1 MNQSTNSLKRMKKR
15 LLIANR
21 SEIAIRIIRSAH
33 KMGMWAV
40 VFQSDK
46 EPDALYL
53 KFADEI
59 IPAKDALSEKPIF
72 LDADRI
78 VSFALENN
86 IDLIHPGYGFLSENP
101 DFAALCEKNNINFI
115 GPSPQLIRD
124 MGLKTVAKSMAIKC
138 GLPLVPGSDGPVK
151 DATVAKEFA
160 DKIGYPVILKASA
173 GGGGRGMRI
182 VEKPETIERNFKSA
196 SDEAL
201 AAFGNGDMF
210 IERYLQNPKHL
221 EFQILGDKHG
231 NVVHLGEREC
241 SLQRK
246 HQKIMEEAPSASVTP
261 EMRKEM
267 GEMAVNFA
275 KAIGYYSAGT
285 IEFIMDEDGSY
296 YFMEM
301 NTRIQVEHP
310 VTEMV
315 TGVDLVDWQIRIAL
329 GEKLTLKQEDIKIN
343 GWAIEC
349 RVNCEDAQNRF
360 SPQTGF
366 IDKIHFPVDSFIRI
380 ETGVQSGSI
389 VTPYFD
395 SMIAKIIVHGNDR
408 KDVIEKTLKA
418 LYEFRM
424 IGLNTTVPFCRSVLK
439 HPEFVNATYTT
450 RWVDQVYTPEMLE
463 NEEEEM
469 IGALAATIMYAA
481 EYLQLSSDVP
491 TYKNDT
497 LNVWVLNKRLNY

>member
-1 MNQSTNSLKRMKKR
+1 MKKR

-33 KMGMWAV
+33 KMGMLAV
-40 VFQSDK
+40 VFQSDR
-46 EPDALYL
+46 ESDALYL
-53 KFADEI
+53 KYADEI
-59 IPAKDALSEKPIF
+59 IVAKDALDEKSIF
-72 LDADRI
+72 LNPEKI
-78 VSFALENN
+78 VQLALENN
-86 IDLIHPGYGFLSENP
+86 VDLVHPGYGFLSENP
-101 DFAALCEKNNINFI
+101 DFAQLCIDNGLNFV

-124 MGLKTVAKSMAIKC
+124 MGLKTVAKNMAIKS
-138 GLPLVPGSDGPVK
+138 GLPLVPGSDGPVN
-151 DATVAKEFA
+151 DAAAAKAYAES
-160 DKIGYPVILKASA
+160 IGYPVILKASA

-182 VEKPETIERNFKSA
+182 VEKPETLERNFKSA

-210 IERYLQNPKHL
+210 IEKYLQNPKHL

-246 HQKIMEEAPSASVTP
+246 HQKIVEEAPSASVTAQ
-261 EMRKEM
+261 MRTEM
-267 GEMAVNFA
+267 GEMAVRFA
-275 KAIGYYSAGT
+275 KSIGYYSAGT

-296 YFMEM
+296 FFMEM

-315 TGVDLVDWQIRIAL
+315 TGVDLVDWQIKVAL
-329 GEKLTLKQEDIKIN
+329 GEKLTLKQEDIHIN

-349 RVNCEDAQNRF
+349 RVNTEDPQNRF

-366 IDKIHFPVDSFIRI
+366 IDKIHFPTQDYIRI
-380 ETGVQSGSI
+380 ETGVQSGSV

-395 SMIAKIIVHGNDR
+395 SMIAKIIVKGEDR
-408 KDVIEKTLKA
+408 ADVIKKTLDA
-418 LYEFRM
+418 LYEFSL
-424 IGLNTTVPFCRSVLK
+424 IGLKTTVPFCRTVLQ
-439 HPEFVNATYTT
+439 HPDFINASYTT
-450 RWVDQVYTPEMLE
+450 RWVDSVFDPLMLE
-463 NEEEEM
+463 NDDDEM
-469 IGALAATIMYAA
+469 MGALAATIMYAS
-481 EYLQLSSDVP
+481 EYLQLSSDLP
-491 TYKNDT
+491 TYKNDK

>member
-1 MNQSTNSLKRMKKR
+1 MKQR
-15 LLIANR
+15 ILIANR

-33 KMGMWAV
+33 KLGMLAV
-40 VFQSDK
+40 VFQCDR

-53 KFADEI
+53 NYADEI
-59 IPAKDALSEKPIF
+59 IPARDAGNEKPIF
-72 LDADRI
+72 LDPELI
-78 VSFALENN
+78 VNLALEHN

-101 DFAALCEKNNINFI
+101 DFAQLCVENGINFI
-115 GPSPQLIRD
+115 GPSPELIRE
-124 MGLKTVAKSMAIKC
+124 MGLKTVAKSMAIKA

-151 DATVAKEFA
+151 DAEAAKAYA

-182 VEKPETIERNFKSA
+182 VNKPETIERNFKSA

-210 IERYLQNPKHL
+210 IEKFLPNPKHL

-231 NVVHLGEREC
+231 NVIHLGEREC

-246 HQKIMEEAPSASVTP
+246 HQKIMEEAPSASVTTN
-261 EMRKEM
+261 MRKEM
-267 GEMAVNFA
+267 GEMAVRFA
-275 KAIGYYSAGT
+275 KSIGYYSAGT

-296 YFMEM
+296 FFMEM

-315 TGVDLVDWQIRIAL
+315 TGVDLVDWQIRVAL
-329 GEKLTLKQEDIKIN
+329 GEELTLKQEDIHIN

-349 RVNCEDAQNRF
+349 RVNCEDPQNRF

-366 IDKIHFPVDSFIRI
+366 IDKIHFPQDENIRI
-380 ETGVQSGSI
+380 ESGVQSGSV

-395 SMIAKIIVHGNDR
+395 SMIAKIIVHGKDR
-408 KDVIEKTLKA
+408 ADVIQKTLAA
-418 LYEFRM
+418 LYEFSL
-424 IGLNTTVPFCRSVLK
+424 IGLKTTVPFCRTVLQ

-450 RWVDQVYTPEMLE
+450 RWVEHVFTSEMLE
-463 NEEEEM
+463 NEEDEM
-469 IGALAATIMYAA
+469 IGALAATIMYAS
-481 EYLQLSSDVP
+481 EYLQLSSDLP
-491 TYKNDT
+491 TYKNDS

>member
-1 MNQSTNSLKRMKKR
+1 MKKR
-15 LLIANR
+15 LLITNR
-21 SEIAIRIIRSAH
+21 NEIAIRITHAAH
-33 KMGMWAV
+33 KLGMIVV
-40 VFQSDK
+40 VFQSDR

-53 KFADEI
+53 KYADEV
-59 IPAKDALSEKPIF
+59 IPALDAGNEKPIF
-72 LDADRI
+72 LDPGRI
-78 VSFALENN
+78 VELAVANN

-101 DFAALCEKNNINFI
+101 DFAQLCIDNGINFI

-124 MGLKTVAKSMAIKC
+124 MGLKTVAKSMAIKA
-138 GLPLVPGSDGPVK
+138 GLPLVPGSDGPVT
-151 DATVAKEFA
+151 DAASAKAFA
-160 DKIGYPVILKASA
+160 DRIGYPVILKASA

-196 SDEAL
+196 SDEAK

-210 IERYLQNPKHL
+210 IEKYLQNPKHL
-221 EFQILGDKHG
+221 EFQIMGDKHG

-246 HQKIMEEAPSASVTP
+246 HQKIIEEAPSASVTP
-261 EMRKEM
+261 DMRKEM
-267 GEMAVNFA
+267 GDMAVRFA

-315 TGVDLVDWQIRIAL
+315 TGVDLVDWQIRVAL
-329 GEKLTLKQEDIKIN
+329 GEELTLKQDDIKIN

-349 RVNCEDAQNRF
+349 RVNTEDPQNRF
-360 SPQTGF
+360 SPQTGL
-366 IDKIHFPVDSFIRI
+366 IDKIHFPEKEYIRI
-380 ETGVQSGSI
+380 ETGVQNGTV

-408 KDVIEKTLKA
+408 ADVIKKTLEA
-418 LYEFRM
+418 LYEFSI
-424 IGLNTTVPFCRSVLK
+424 IGLKTTVPFCRTVMK
-439 HPEFVNATYTT
+439 HPDFVNATYTT
-450 RWVDQVYTPEMLE
+450 RWVDSVFAPEMLE
-463 NEEEEM
+463 NEEDEM
-469 IGALAATIMYAA
+469 IGALAATILYAS
-481 EYLQLSSDVP
+481 EYLQLSSDLP
-491 TYKNDT
+491 TYKNDR

>member
-1 MNQSTNSLKRMKKR
+1 MKKR

-21 SEIAIRIIRSAH
+21 SEIAIRITRAAH
-33 KMGMWAV
+33 KLDMLAV
-40 VFQSDK
+40 VFQSDR

-53 KFADEI
+53 KYADEI
-59 IPAKDALSEKPIF
+59 IPACDAGNEKAIF
-72 LDADRI
+72 LDPERI
-78 VSFALENN
+78 VNLALEHN

-101 DFAALCEKNNINFI
+101 DFAQLCVTNGINFI

-124 MGLKTVAKSMAIKC
+124 MGLKTVAKSMAIQA

-151 DATVAKEFA
+151 DAETAKTFA
-160 DKIGYPVILKASA
+160 DKIGYPIILKASA

-182 VEKPETIERNFKSA
+182 VGKPENIERNFKSA

-210 IERYLQNPKHL
+210 IEKYLENPKHL
-221 EFQILGDKHG
+221 EFQILGDKQG
-231 NVVHLGEREC
+231 NVIHLGEREC

-246 HQKIMEEAPSASVTP
+246 HQKIIEESPSASVTP

-267 GEMAVNFA
+267 GEMAVRFA
-275 KAIGYYSAGT
+275 KSIGYYSAGT

-296 YFMEM
+296 FFMEM

-329 GEKLTLKQEDIKIN
+329 GEELTLKQEDIQIK

-349 RVNCEDAQNRF
+349 RVNTEDTQNRF

-366 IDKIHFPVDSFIRI
+366 IDKIHFPQQDYIRI
-380 ETGVQSGSI
+380 ETGVQNSSV

-408 KDVIEKTLKA
+408 PDVIQKTLAA
-418 LYEFRM
+418 LYEFTLT
-424 IGLNTTVPFCRSVLK
+424 GLKTTVPFCRVVLQ
-439 HPEFVNATYTT
+439 HPDFVDASYTT
-450 RWVDQVYTPEMLE
+450 RWIDQIYTPEMLE
-463 NEEEEM
+463 NEEDEM
-469 IGALAATIMYAA
+469 IGALAATILYAS
-481 EYLQLSSDVP
+481 EYLQLSSDLP
-491 TYKNDT
+491 TYKNDR

>member
-1 MNQSTNSLKRMKKR
+1 MKKR

-33 KMGMWAV
+33 KLGMLAV
-40 VFQSDK
+40 VFQSDR
-46 EPDALYL
+46 ESDALYL
-53 KFADEI
+53 NYADEI
-59 IPAKDALSEKPIF
+59 IPARDAGNEKAIF
-72 LDADRI
+72 LDAERI
-78 VSFALENN
+78 VELALEHN

-101 DFAALCEKNNINFI
+101 DFAQLCVSNGLNFI
-115 GPSPQLIRD
+115 GPSPELIRE
-124 MGLKTVAKSMAIKC
+124 MGLKTVAKSMAIKA
-138 GLPLVPGSDGPVK
+138 GLPLVPGSDGAIN
-151 DATVAKEFA
+151 DAAAAKAYA

-182 VEKPETIERNFKSA
+182 VEKPETMERNFKSA
-196 SDEAL
+196 SEEAL
-201 AAFGNGDMF
+201 AAFDNGDMF
-210 IERYLQNPKHL
+210 IEKYLQNPKHL
-221 EFQILGDKHG
+221 EFQIIGDKHG

-267 GEMAVNFA
+267 GDMAIRFA

-285 IEFIMDEDGSY
+285 IEFIMDEDRSY

-315 TGVDLVDWQIRIAL
+315 TGVDLVDWQIRVAL
-329 GEKLTLKQEDIKIN
+329 GEELTLKQEDIEIK

-349 RVNCEDAQNRF
+349 RVNTEDPQNRF

-366 IDKIHFPVDSFIRI
+366 IDKIYFPKDKDIRI
-380 ETGVQSGSI
+380 ETGVQTGSV

-395 SMIAKIIVHGNDR
+395 SMIAKIIVHGKDR
-408 KDVIEKTLKA
+408 PDVIKKTLAA
-418 LYEFRM
+418 LYEFNL
-424 IGLNTTVPFCRSVLK
+424 IGMKTTVPFCRTVLQ
-439 HPEFVNATYTT
+439 HPEFIDASYTT
-450 RWVDQVYTPEMLE
+450 RWVDSVYTPEMLE
-463 NEEEEM
+463 NDEDEM
-469 IGALAATIMYAA
+469 IGALAATIMYAS
-481 EYLQLSSDVP
+481 EYLQLSSDLP
-491 TYKNDT
+491 TYKNDS

>member
-1 MNQSTNSLKRMKKR
+1 MKKR

-33 KMGMWAV
+33 KLGMLAV
-40 VFQSDK
+40 VFQSDR
-46 EPDALYL
+46 EPDAYYL
-53 KFADEI
+53 QYADEI
-59 IPAKDALSEKPIF
+59 IPARDAGNEKAIF
-72 LDADRI
+72 LDAERI
-78 VSFALENN
+78 VTLALEHD

-101 DFAALCEKNNINFI
+101 DFAELCYKNNINFI
-115 GPSPQLIRD
+115 GPSSELIRD
-124 MGLKTVAKSMAIKC
+124 MGLKTVAKSMAIKA

-151 DATVAKEFA
+151 DAAAAKEYA

-210 IERYLQNPKHL
+210 IEKYLTNPKHL
-221 EFQILGDKHG
+221 EFQIMGDKHG

-246 HQKIMEEAPSASVTP
+246 HQKIVEEAPSASVTP
-261 EMRKEM
+261 EMRNQM
-267 GEMAVNFA
+267 GELAVRFA
-275 KAIGYYSAGT
+275 KSIGYYSAGT

-310 VTEMV
+310 VTEMI
-315 TGVDLVDWQIRIAL
+315 TGVDLVDWQIRVAL
-329 GEKLTLKQEDIKIN
+329 GEVLSLKQEDIKIN

-349 RVNCEDAQNRF
+349 RVNTEDPQNRF

-366 IDKIHFPVDSFIRI
+366 IDKIHFPAADHIRI
-380 ETGVQSGSI
+380 ETGVVSGSV

-395 SMIAKIIVHGNDR
+395 SMISKIIVHGNDR
-408 KDVIEKTLKA
+408 EDVIQKTLDA
-418 LYEFRM
+418 LYQFSL
-424 IGLNTTVPFCRSVLK
+424 IGLKTTVPFCRTVLQ
-439 HPEFVNATYTT
+439 HPNFIDASYTT
-450 RWVDQVYTPEMLE
+450 RWVDQVYSPEMLE
-463 NEEEEM
+463 NEDDELV
-469 IGALAATIMYAA
+469 GALAATIQYAS
-481 EYLQLSSDVP
+481 EYLQLSSDLP
-491 TYKNDT
+491 AYKNDS

>member
-1 MNQSTNSLKRMKKR
+1 MKKK

-33 KMGMWAV
+33 KMGHIAV

-46 EPDALYL
+46 EQDALYL

-59 IPAKDALSEKPIF
+59 IPANDANDEKSIF
-72 LDADRI
+72 LNPQKI
-78 VSFALENN
+78 VNFATEFG

-101 DFAALCEKNNINFI
+101 DFAALCIKNNINFI
-115 GPSPQLIRD
+115 GPSPELIRD
-124 MGLKTVAKSMAIKC
+124 MGLKTVAKSMAIEA
-138 GLPLVPGSDGPVK
+138 GLPLVPGSDGPVA
-151 DATVAKEFA
+151 DAPAAKEFA

-182 VEKPETIERNFKSA
+182 VEKPETLERNFKSA
-196 SDEAL
+196 YDEAL
-201 AAFGNGDMF
+201 AAFGNGDIF
-210 IERYLQNPKHL
+210 VEKYLQNPKHL

-231 NVVHLGEREC
+231 NVIHLGEREC

-246 HQKIMEEAPSASVTP
+246 HQKIIEEAPSASVTP
-261 EMRKEM
+261 SMRNEM
-267 GEMAVNFA
+267 GEMAIRFA
-275 KAIGYYSAGT
+275 KKIGYYSAGT

-310 VTEMV
+310 VTEMI
-315 TGVDLVDWQIRIAL
+315 TGVDLVDWQIRVAL
-329 GEKLTLKQEDIKIN
+329 GEKLTIKQSDIQIN

-349 RVNCEDAQNRF
+349 RVNTEDPQNRF

-366 IDKIHFPVDSFIRI
+366 IDKIHFPQDPTVRI
-380 ETGVQSGSI
+380 ETGVLSGSI

-395 SMIAKIIVHGNDR
+395 SMIAKIIVHGTDR
-408 KDVIEKTLKA
+408 NDVIEKTINA
-418 LYEFRM
+418 LNNFSI
-424 IGLNTTVPFCRSVLK
+424 IGLKTTVPFCRTVLQ
-439 HPEFVNATYTT
+439 HPDFINASYTT
-450 RWVDQVYTPEMLE
+450 RWIDQVFNPEMLE
-463 NEEEEM
+463 NTDDEM
-469 IGALAATIMYAA
+469 IGALAATIMYAS
-481 EYLQLSSDVP
+481 EYLQLQGDIP
-491 TYKNDT
+491 AYQNDA

>member
-1 MNQSTNSLKRMKKR
+1 MKKR

-33 KMGMWAV
+33 KLGMVAV
-40 VFQSDK
+40 VFQSDR

-53 KFADEI
+53 KYADEI
-59 IPAKDALSEKPIF
+59 IPAKDAGRDKAVF
-72 LDADRI
+72 LDAERI
-78 VSFALENN
+78 VSLALEHN

-101 DFAALCEKNNINFI
+101 DFASLCVANGINFI
-115 GPSPQLIRD
+115 GPSPELIRD
-124 MGLKTVAKSMAIKC
+124 MGLKTVAKSMAIKA

-151 DATVAKEFA
+151 DAEAAKAFA
-160 DKIGYPVILKASA
+160 NKIGYPVILKASA

-210 IERYLQNPKHL
+210 IEKYLQNPKHL

-231 NVVHLGEREC
+231 HVVHLGEREC

-246 HQKIMEEAPSASVTP
+246 HQKIVEEAPSASVT
-261 EMRKEM
+261 EKMRREM
-267 GEMAVNFA
+267 GEMAVRFA
-275 KAIGYYSAGT
+275 QSIGYYSAGT

-310 VTEMV
+310 VTEAV
-315 TGVDLVDWQIRIAL
+315 TGVDLVDWQIRVAL
-329 GEKLTLKQEDIKIN
+329 GEELSLQQEDIQIS

-349 RVNCEDAQNRF
+349 RVNTEDPQNRF

-366 IDKIHFPVDSFIRI
+366 IDKVHFPQKDYIRI
-380 ETGVQSGSI
+380 ETGVQNGSV

-395 SMIAKIIVHGNDR
+395 SMIAKIIVKGADR
-408 KDVIEKTLKA
+408 ATVIHKTLEA
-418 LYEFRM
+418 LREFNL
-424 IGLNTTVPFCRSVLK
+424 IGLKTTVPFCRAVLQ
-439 HPEFVNATYTT
+439 HPDFVNATYTT
-450 RWVDQVYTPEMLE
+450 RWVDQVFTPEMLE
-463 NEEEEM
+463 NDEDEL
-469 IGALAATIMYAA
+469 IGALAATIMYAS
-481 EYLQLSSDVP
+481 EYLQLSSDLP
-491 TYKNDT
+491 AYKYDR

>member
-1 MNQSTNSLKRMKKR
+1 MKKR

-21 SEIAIRIIRSAH
+21 SEIAIRIIRAAH
-33 KMGMWAV
+33 KLGMVAV
-40 VFQSDK
+40 VFQSDR
-46 EPDALYL
+46 EPEALYL
-53 KFADEI
+53 SYADEV
-59 IPAKDALSEKPIF
+59 IPAKDAHNDKAIF

-78 VSFALENN
+78 VQLALENN

-101 DFAALCEKNNINFI
+101 DFAQLCTDNGLNFI
-115 GPSPQLIRD
+115 GPSAQLIRD
-124 MGLKTVAKSMAIKC
+124 MGLKTVAKSMAIEA
-138 GLPLVPGSDGPVK
+138 GLPLVPGSDGPVR
-151 DATVAKEFA
+151 DAQVAKEFA

-210 IERYLQNPKHL
+210 IEKYLQNPKHL

-246 HQKIMEEAPSASVTP
+246 HQKIVEEAPSASISP
-261 EMRKEM
+261 EKRTEM
-267 GEMAVNFA
+267 GEMAVRFA

-310 VTEMV
+310 VTEQV
-315 TGVDLVDWQIRIAL
+315 TGVDLVDWQIRVAL
-329 GEKLTLKQEDIKIN
+329 GEHLSLKQEDIKIT
-343 GWAIEC
+343 GWAMEI
-349 RVNCEDAQNRF
+349 RVNTEDPQNRF
-360 SPQTGF
+360 SPQTGL
-366 IDKIHFPVDSFIRI
+366 IDQISFPSGDHIRI
-380 ETGVQSGSI
+380 ETGVQSGAV

-395 SMIAKIIVHGNDR
+395 SMVAKIIVTGSDR
-408 KDVIEKTLKA
+408 AACIANTLDA
-418 LYEFRM
+418 LNNFVLN
-424 IGLNTTVPFCRSVLK
+424 GLKTTVPFCRVVLQ
-439 HPEFVNATYTT
+439 HSAFIDATYTT
-450 RWVDQVYTPEMLE
+450 RWVDQVFSPDMLE
-463 NEEEEM
+463 NEDDEM
-469 IGALAATIMYAA
+469 IGALAATIMYAQ
-481 EYLQLSSDVP
+481 EYLQLSSDIP
-491 TYKNDT
+491 WYKSDR